1 MSVCRDSLCFKKEI
15 FRRFP
20 SKHAG
25 SNPEVFWLRPVM
37 TIAASVQPESCRIV
51 YAGSDFSHPFQ
62 LHFFIFFS
70 KKAWIILCKND
81 PDQKWMAWSGFVQT
95 HLVGSKLV
103 CRNHLADCVRFWPN
117 GSGPEASR
125 CARIVWPAFGQCFPA
140 HPDWTRIGSDMF
152 TGLGSPQNQPAVS
165 CIMEAYILYSDLLQ
179 D

>member
-1 MSVCRDSLCFKKEI
+1 MVTASYDHCGQRAARIVPNRICRIRL
-15 FRRFP
+15 
-20 SKHAG
+20 
-25 SNPEVFWLRPVM
+25 L
-37 TIAASVQPESCRIV
+37 ASVS
-51 YAGSDFSHPFQ
+51 APF
-62 LHFFIFFS
+62 FYIFFS

-152 TGLGSPQNQPAVS
+152 TGLGSQQNQPAVS